1 MANPLIQIGNEVREM
16 NEQELAQH
24 DLDKAEAKKQKK
36 INADRALLK
45 EATLTKLGL
54 TEDEVAALL
63 S

>member
-16 NEQELAQH
+16 NKQELAQH
-24 DLDKAEAKKQKK
+24 DLDKAEAKKLEK

-45 EATLTKLGL
+45 KATLTKLGL